1 MLRKEIREALKRFIE
16 SLVGLFVVPFVYIG
30 DKLVT
35 KTGLDYA
42 SLFQTGILVTLIVYA
57 VYAGATVLRAERKD
71 RAFEYLFSLPLTRR
85 RIILVK
91 IWPRLALLLFLEA
104 VATLINGPGFLEEM
118 GITLLVL
125 FFGSVF
131 LSIGVFSVMM
141 SLFGVGFMYLIFF
154 RGTQVAALFLQKL
167 GVDLSGRQAALAVQL
182 ISAALLLVPFGVAF
196 WLTFKK
202 MDVRPLKLQ
211 MREYYA
217 IVIPTLFVLV
227 TLIVLFSRRLAP
239 GGLQG
244 R

>member
-57 VYAGATVLRAERKD
+57 VFAGATVLRAERKD

-211 MREYYA
+211 MRQYYSI
-217 IVIPTLFVLV
+217 IVPTLFILV
-227 TLIVLFSRRLAP
+227 TLIALFSKRLVP
-239 GGLQG
+239 SGLQG
-244 R
+244 H

>member
-57 VYAGATVLRAERKD
+57 VFAGATVLRAERKD

-154 RGTQVAALFLQKL
+154 RGTHVAALFLQKL

-182 ISAALLLVPFGVAF
+182 ISAALLLVPLGAAF

-227 TLIVLFSRRLAP
+227 TLTVLFSRRLAP
-239 GGLQG
+239 VGLQG